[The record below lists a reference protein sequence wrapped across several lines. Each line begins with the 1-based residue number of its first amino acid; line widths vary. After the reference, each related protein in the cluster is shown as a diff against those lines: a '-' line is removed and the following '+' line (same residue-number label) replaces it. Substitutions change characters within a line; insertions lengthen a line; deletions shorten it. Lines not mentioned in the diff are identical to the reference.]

1 MREEKEI
8 EQTVRGYRGGR
19 VFCPFFFFPP
29 PQFCTLNLM
38 DVGCHIL
45 SDFVQGAMCHAVL
58 EMISFRTRGR
68 REKKWG
74 FFVVFLEP
82 PPLHL
87 GALKTTQNP
96 SHRPKFRLP
105 PGLSFIIRVS
115 VNNVRCG
122 LNFSELCH

>member
-1 MREEKEI
+1 MSCRFRADQFQDQGEK
-8 EQTVRGYRGGR
+8 G
-19 VFCPFFFFPP
+19 
-29 PQFCTLNLM
+29 
-38 DVGCHIL
+38 
-45 SDFVQGAMCHAVL
+45 
-58 EMISFRTRGR
+58 
-68 REKKWG
+68 KKSE